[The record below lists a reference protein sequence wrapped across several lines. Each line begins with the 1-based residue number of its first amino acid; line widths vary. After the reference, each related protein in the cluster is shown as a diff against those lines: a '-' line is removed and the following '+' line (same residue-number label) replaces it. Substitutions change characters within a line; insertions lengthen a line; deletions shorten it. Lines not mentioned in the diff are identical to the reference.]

1 MLSRIN
7 DVRPKQAFSRAM
19 EPDLDI
25 LAIARW
31 AISTYGGEAVPIIR
45 RRAAENLLADDPE
58 AAECWKR
65 VAEAA
70 GRFLGSRTLH

>member
-1 MLSRIN
+1 MLRGDRVLSRI
-7 DVRPKQAFSRAM
+7 M

-31 AISTYGGEAVPIIR
+31 AISVYGAQAVPIIK
-45 RRAAENLLADDPE
+45 RRAAENLMADEPE
-58 AAECWKR
+58 AAETWKR

-70 GRFLGSRTLH
+70 NHFLCGRHLH

>member
-1 MLSRIN
+1 
-7 DVRPKQAFSRAM
+7 M

-31 AISTYGGEAVPIIR
+31 AIATYGADAVPIIR
-45 RRAAENLLADDPE
+45 RRAAENLLADEPE
-58 AAECWKR
+58 AAECWRR

-70 GRFLGSRTLH
+70 SRFLGMPTVH